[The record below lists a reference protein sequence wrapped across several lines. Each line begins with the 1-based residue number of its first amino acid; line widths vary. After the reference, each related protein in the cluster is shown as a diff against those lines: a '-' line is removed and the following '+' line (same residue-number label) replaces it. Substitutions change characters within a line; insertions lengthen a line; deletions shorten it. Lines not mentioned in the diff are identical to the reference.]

1 MMPATTLTLP
11 SRSPAELA
19 PEFHR
24 LAAEWRQKSAHL
36 SNSMDMAMLPEYQR
50 IVAMGPAVV
59 GLILEEL
66 ETKPDFWFR
75 ALEALTGEDPIP
87 GPARGKVRQ
96 MADAWV
102 KWGHERG
109 LLA

>member
-1 MMPATTLTLP
+1 MPATTLTLP
-11 SRSPAELA
+11 TRSPEELA

-24 LAAEWRQKSAHL
+24 LAAEWRQKSAHF
-36 SNSMDMAMLPEYQR
+36 SNSAEMAMLPEYQK
-50 IVAMGPAVV
+50 IIAMGPAVV

-66 ETKPDFWFR
+66 ERKTDFWFW
-75 ALEALTGEDPIP
+75 ALEHLTGEDPIP
-87 GPARGKVRQ
+87 PESRGKVRQ
-96 MADAWV
+96 MAAAWV

>member
-1 MMPATTLTLP
+1 MPATQNTLP
-11 SRSPAELA
+11 ARSPAELA

-24 LAAEWRQKSAHL
+24 LAADWRQKSAHL
-36 SNSMDMAMLPEYQR
+36 SSSMQMAMLPEYQK
-50 IVAMGPAVV
+50 IIAMGPGVV

-66 ETKPDFWFR
+66 ERKTDFWFW
-75 ALEALTGEDPIP
+75 ALEHLTGEDPIP
-87 GPARGKVRQ
+87 SEARGKVRQ
-96 MADAWV
+96 MAEAWV

>member
-1 MMPATTLTLP
+1 MPATQVTLP
-11 SRSPAELA
+11 TRTPVELA

-24 LAAEWRQKSAHL
+24 LAAEWRLKSAHL
-36 SNSMDMAMLPEYQR
+36 SNSMEKAMLPEYQR
-50 IVAMGPAVV
+50 IMAMGPGVV

-66 ETKPDFWFR
+66 ERKGGFWFW
-75 ALEALTGEDPIP
+75 ALEHLTGENPVP
-87 GPARGKVRQ
+87 PETRGYIKQ

-102 KWGHERG
+102 KWGRERG

>member
-1 MMPATTLTLP
+1 MPATTLSLP
-11 SRSPAELA
+11 TRSPDELA

-24 LAAEWRQKSAHL
+24 LAAEWRQKSALL
-36 SNSMDMAMLPEYQR
+36 SNSVQMAMLLEYQK
-50 IVAMGPAVV
+50 IIAMGPGVV

-66 ETKPDFWFR
+66 ERKTDFWFW
-75 ALEALTGEDPIP
+75 ALEHLTGEDPIP
-87 GPARGKVRQ
+87 LEARGKVQQ

-102 KWGHERG
+102 QWSRERG